1 MRKVLLALLLT
12 TGTAIAAEAQ
22 VRIDDPQ
29 PPLYARLHTNPSLAP
44 GLVQEIFHDDQWVAI
59 PFYRDPACIPADFNL
74 LEFVDLTPDPVYGL
88 RPFGC
93 ALAVEGFEL
102 WKNGPPTDT
111 APIHS
116 RLRMGAVSVGGPIHS
131 RLRAIDAVE
140 IWFVSWP
147 ALSLEV
153 QDGQL
158 TIGELASMPSLRR
171 GTATLFSERL
181 HPYPAKAPGIA
192 LEALGYTDDGARFLF
207 HVVATALPGGVCCSP
222 DAKQQEVIIRFW

>member
-12 TGTAIAAEAQ
+12 TGAAIAAEAQ

-29 PPLYARLHTNPSLAP
+29 PPFYARIEADPSAGLAQ
-44 GLVQEIFHDDQWVAI
+44 GIFHNDQWAAI
-59 PFYRDPACIPADFNL
+59 PFYRDPACVPADFNL
-74 LEFVDLTPDPVYGL
+74 LQLVDLTPDPVYGL

-102 WKNGPPTDT
+102 WQNGPSIDP
-111 APIHS
+111 A
-116 RLRMGAVSVGGPIHS
+116 PIHS

-158 TIGELASMPSLRR
+158 TIGELSSMPSLRR
-171 GTATLFSERL
+171 GTATLFSETL
-181 HPYPAKAPGIA
+181 HPAIGPSKADNIA
-192 LEALGYTDDGARFLF
+192 LEALGYTDDGARFLL
-207 HVVATALPGGVCCSP
+207 HVAATGTARGDVCCSP
-222 DAKQQEVIIRFW
+222 EAKQQEVIIRFW

>member
-12 TGTAIAAEAQ
+12 TGTAIAVDAQ

-29 PPLYARLHTNPSLAP
+29 PPFYARISVNPSL
-44 GLVQEIFHDDQWVAI
+44 GLNQEILHDDQWAAI

-74 LEFVDLTPDPVYGL
+74 LLMLDLTPDPDYGL

-102 WKNGPPTDT
+102 WKNGPGIDP
-111 APIHS
+111 A
-116 RLRMGAVSVGGPIHS
+116 PIHS

-140 IWFVSWP
+140 VWFVSWP

-153 QDGQL
+153 QDGEL
-158 TIGELASMPSLRR
+158 TIGELSSMPSLRR
-171 GTATLFSERL
+171 GTATLFSETL
-181 HPYPAKAPGIA
+181 HPLGPANAHNIA
-192 LEALGYTDDGARFLF
+192 LEALGYTADGARFLF
-207 HVVATALPGGVCCSP
+207 HAVATGQPGGTCCSSE
-222 DAKQQEVIIRFW
+222 AKQQEVIIRFW

>member
-1 MRKVLLALLLT
+1 MRRILLASILAIG
-12 TGTAIAAEAQ
+12 TGVAIDAQ
-22 VRIDDPQ
+22 MRIDDPT
-29 PPLYARLHTNPSLAP
+29 PPFYARLHTNPSLAP
-44 GLVQEIFHDDQWVAI
+44 GLVQEIFHDDRWVAI

-74 LEFVDLTPDPVYGL
+74 LQLVDWTPDPVYGL

-102 WKNGPPTDT
+102 WKNGPGIDP
-111 APIHS
+111 A
-116 RLRMGAVSVGGPIHS
+116 PIHS

-171 GTATLFSERL
+171 GAATLFSERL

-207 HVVATALPGGVCCSP
+207 HVVATGVPGGVCCSP
-222 DAKQQEVIIRFW
+222 EAKQQEVIIRFW

>member
-1 MRKVLLALLLT
+1 MKKLLLALLVT
-12 TGTAIAAEAQ
+12 TGAAIAAEAQ
-22 VRIDDPQ
+22 VRTDPQ
-29 PPLYARLHTNPSLAP
+29 PPFYARISVNPSL
-44 GLVQEIFHDDQWVAI
+44 GLDQEIFHNDQWAAI
-59 PFYRDPACIPADFNL
+59 PFYRDIECIPADFNL
-74 LEFVDLTPDPVYGL
+74 LQMIDLTPDPIYGL

-102 WKNGPPTDT
+102 WKNAPGIDP

-116 RLRMGAVSVGGPIHS
+116 RLRG
-131 RLRAIDAVE
+131 IDAVE

-147 ALSLEV
+147 ALLSEV

-158 TIGELASMPSLRR
+158 TIGELAAMTSLRR
-171 GTATLFSERL
+171 GTATLFSETL
-181 HPYPAKAPGIA
+181 HPLGPAHAHNIA

-207 HVVATALPGGVCCSP
+207 HVAAAVPGGVCCSS

>member
-1 MRKVLLALLLT
+1 MSRILLASLVAIG
-12 TGTAIAAEAQ
+12 TGVAVDAQ

-29 PPLYARLHTNPSLAP
+29 PPFYARLSQNPSLGAFD
-44 GLVQEIFHDDQWVAI
+44 QEIFHDDQWAAI

-74 LEFVDLTPDPVYGL
+74 LQFVDLAPDPFYGL

-102 WKNGPPTDT
+102 WENGPGIDT
-111 APIHS
+111 APVHS
-116 RLRMGAVSVGGPIHS
+116 RLRG
-131 RLRAIDAVE
+131 IDVVE

-158 TIGELASMPSLRR
+158 TIGELSSMPSLRR
-171 GTATLFSERL
+171 GTAALFSETL
-181 HPYPAKAPGIA
+181 HPAGPSKAHNIA

-207 HVVATALPGGVCCSP
+207 QAAVTSIPGPGVVCCSS
-222 DAKQQEVIIRFW
+222 DAKQQKVIIRFW

>member
-1 MRKVLLALLLT
+1 MRKILLALLLT
-12 TGTAIAAEAQ
+12 TGAAIAAEAQ

-29 PPLYARLHTNPSLAP
+29 PPFYARLHTNPSLAP

-74 LEFVDLTPDPVYGL
+74 LEFVDLTPDPVYVL

-102 WKNGPPTDT
+102 WKNGPGIDP
-111 APIHS
+111 A
-116 RLRMGAVSVGGPIHS
+116 PIHS

-158 TIGELASMPSLRR
+158 TIGELGSMPSLRR
-171 GTATLFSERL
+171 GTATLFSERA

-207 HVVATALPGGVCCSP
+207 HVVATGLPGGVCCSP
-222 DAKQQEVIIRFW
+222 EAKQQEVIIRFW

>member
-1 MRKVLLALLLT
+1 MRKVVLALILT
-12 TGTAIAAEAQ
+12 TGTAIAVNAQ
-22 VRIDDPQ
+22 MRIDNPQ
-29 PPLYARLHTNPSLAP
+29 PPFYARISVNPLL
-44 GLVQEIFHDDQWVAI
+44 GLNQEILHDDEWAAI
-59 PFYRDPACIPADFNL
+59 PFYRDIACIPADFNL
-74 LEFVDLTPDPVYGL
+74 LQMLDLTPDLVYGL

-102 WKNGPPTDT
+102 WKNGPGVDP
-111 APIHS
+111 A
-116 RLRMGAVSVGGPIHS
+116 PIHS
-131 RLRAIDAVE
+131 RLRAIDTVE

-158 TIGELASMPSLRR
+158 SIGELSSMSSLRR
-171 GTATLFSERL
+171 GSATLFSETL
-181 HPYPAKAPGIA
+181 HPLGPSHAHNIA

-207 HVVATALPGGVCCSP
+207 HVAVTGAPGGVCCSP

>member
-12 TGTAIAAEAQ
+12 TGTAIALDAQ
-22 VRIDDPQ
+22 VRIDNPQ
-29 PPLYARLHTNPSLAP
+29 PPFYARLHTNPSLAP

-59 PFYRDPACIPADFNL
+59 PFYRDPACVPADFNL
-74 LEFVDLTPDPVYGL
+74 LLLVDFTPDPVYGL

-102 WKNGPPTDT
+102 WLNGPGIDP
-111 APIHS
+111 A
-116 RLRMGAVSVGGPIHS
+116 PIHS

-158 TIGELASMPSLRR
+158 TIGELGSMPSLRR

-207 HVVATALPGGVCCSP
+207 HVVATAVPGGVCCSP
-222 DAKQQEVIIRFW
+222 EAKQQEVIIRFW

>member
-1 MRKVLLALLLT
+1 LL
-12 TGTAIAAEAQ
+12 
-22 VRIDDPQ
+22 
-29 PPLYARLHTNPSLAP
+29 
-44 GLVQEIFHDDQWVAI
+44 GLNQEILHDDEWAAI
-59 PFYRDPACIPADFNL
+59 PFYRDPACVPADFNL
-74 LEFVDLTPDPVYGL
+74 LQMVDFTPDPVHGL

-102 WKNGPPTDT
+102 WKNGPGIDP

-116 RLRMGAVSVGGPIHS
+116 RLRP
-131 RLRAIDAVE
+131 IDAVE

-158 TIGELASMPSLRR
+158 TIGELSAMPTLRR
-171 GTATLFSERL
+171 GTATLFSETL
-181 HPYPAKAPGIA
+181 HPLGPARAHNIA

-207 HVVATALPGGVCCSP
+207 HVAATGTPGGICCSP